1 MLIQETQTM
10 KDIKI
15 TKEFTW
21 CMAHMLANH
30 NGKCRNIHGHT
41 YKMQVE
47 ITRNEGGVI
56 KNLGNTEHGMVLEFN
71 DLKTIVNEIIV
82 DKLDHAFLY
91 WTDSTDPMEHEIA
104 GILKKYDRK
113 MVEINYRPTAEEM
126 AINFRDQINK
136 RIEEHGVYVSSLIVW
151 ESPTSFAKIS

>member
-1 MLIQETQTM
+1 MN
-10 KDIKI
+10 DIKI

-30 NGKCRNIHGHT
+30 DGKCRNIHGHT
-41 YKMQVE
+41 YSMQVE
-47 ITRNEGGVI
+47 IGRKKGGVI
-56 KNLGNTEHGMVLEFN
+56 SAPGKTDHGMVLEFN
-71 DLKTIVNEIIV
+71 DLKAIVNEIII

-104 GILKKYDRK
+104 DILKKYDRK
-113 MVEINYRPTAEEM
+113 LVEISFRPTAEEM
-126 AINFRDQINK
+126 AINFRDQVNE
-136 RIEEHGVYVSSLIVW
+136 RIEEFGVEVTSLIVW

>member
-1 MLIQETQTM
+1 MT
-10 KDIKI
+10 DIRI

-47 ITRNEGGVI
+47 VKRLEGTLVSNIG
-56 KNLGNTEHGMVLEFN
+56 KTDHGMVLEFN
-71 DLKTIVNEIIV
+71 DVKDIINRLII

-91 WTDSTDPMEHEIA
+91 WKDSTDPMEHEIA
-104 GILKKYDRK
+104 TILKKYDRK
-113 MVEINYRPTAEEM
+113 MVEIDYRPTAEEM
-126 AINFRDQINK
+126 AISFKKEID
-136 RIEEHGVYVSSLIVW
+136 EEIKPLDVYVSSLIVW
-151 ESPTSFAKIS
+151 ESPTSFAKVTA

>member
-1 MLIQETQTM
+1 MDQ
-10 KDIKI
+10 IKI

-30 NGKCRNIHGHT
+30 DGKCRNIHGHT

-47 ITRNEGGVI
+47 IARKEGGLI
-56 KNLGNTEHGMVLEFN
+56 NAPGKTDHGMVLEFN
-71 DLKTIVNEIIV
+71 DVKKVINEIIV

-104 GILKKYDRK
+104 VILKKYNRK
-113 MVEINYRPTAEEM
+113 LVEINYRPTAEEM
-126 AINFRDQINK
+126 ALSFK
-136 RIEEHGVYVSSLIVW
+136 REIDEHIERFGVYVSSLIVW
-151 ESPTSFAKIS
+151 ESPTSFAKVG